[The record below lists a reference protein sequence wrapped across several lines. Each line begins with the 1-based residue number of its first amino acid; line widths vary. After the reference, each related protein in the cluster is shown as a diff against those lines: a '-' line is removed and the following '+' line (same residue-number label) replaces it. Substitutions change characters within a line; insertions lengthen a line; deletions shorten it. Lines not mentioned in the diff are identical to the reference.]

1 MSGSDPEP
9 SEAFRRTVEA
19 RHPVLAGGR
28 WQVLAGGLIHRTFRV
43 DAPAGC
49 FVVQEVSPIFD
60 PVVHEDIE
68 AVTAHLTAAG
78 HVTPRLVRTADGALW
93 VDVDG
98 RIVRVLTHLDGTVA
112 DRVTSPALARAA
124 GEALGRFHAALADL
138 DHTFRSR
145 RIAHDPARHVAA
157 MLEAVAARRGHRL
170 HGPVAALADEIAA
183 AARTLPGVAGHPRRI
198 VHGDPKITNLLLVPG
213 SDPPRPLAWVDLD
226 TCGRQVLAYEIGDAL
241 RSWCNP
247 RAEDDPAA
255 AFDVDAFAAAVE
267 GYVSAGPRLD
277 ASEVA
282 GLVWGVEAIALELA
296 ARFCR
301 DALEES
307 YFGWDRRR
315 FPASGEHQLA
325 RARGQ
330 WALFESARARR
341 RERERI
347 VRDLLG

>member
-1 MSGSDPEP
+1 M
-9 SEAFRRTVEA
+9 
-19 RHPVLAGGR
+19 
-28 WQVLAGGLIHRTFRV
+28 
-43 DAPAGC
+43 
-49 FVVQEVSPIFD
+49 
-60 PVVHEDIE
+60 
-68 AVTAHLTAAG
+68 
-78 HVTPRLVRTADGALW
+78 
-93 VDVDG
+93 
-98 RIVRVLTHLDGTVA
+98 
-112 DRVTSPALARAA
+112 
-124 GEALGRFHAALADL
+124 
-138 DHTFRSR
+138 
-145 RIAHDPARHVAA
+145 
-157 MLEAVAARRGHRL
+157 
-170 HGPVAALADEIAA
+170 
-183 AARTLPGVAGHPRRI
+183 
-198 VHGDPKITNLLLVPG
+198 
-213 SDPPRPLAWVDLD
+213 
-226 TCGRQVLAYEIGDAL
+226 
-241 RSWCNP
+241 
-247 RAEDDPAA
+247 
-255 AFDVDAFAAAVE
+255 DAFAAAVE